1 MKPSEEYHYRIKVFI
16 PAFYEV
22 FGKQALF
29 ETIGD
34 AIRGLNISNFKFEDD
49 PRADGAYLY
58 LFSSRIFP
66 YVANGD
72 ETPDGQLLLSASE
85 GWKVKWSKLIKSPI
99 VTRH

>member
-1 MKPSEEYHYRIKVFI
+1 MIPSEEYHHRVKIFI

-22 FGKQALF
+22 FGKKAYY
-29 ETIGD
+29 ETIGE
-34 AIRGLNISNFKFEDD
+34 AIRGLEVSNYRLEEDHN
-49 PRADGAYLY
+49 ADGAWLY
-58 LFSSRIFP
+58 LFNAESFP

-99 VTRH
+99 LTVH